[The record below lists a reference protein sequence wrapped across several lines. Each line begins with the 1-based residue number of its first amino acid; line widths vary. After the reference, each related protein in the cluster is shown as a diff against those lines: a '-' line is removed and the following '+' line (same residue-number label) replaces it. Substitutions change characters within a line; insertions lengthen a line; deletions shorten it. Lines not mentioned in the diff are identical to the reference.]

1 MDFVRIGGDFVFLGG
16 ICRMW
21 GDILWGFGAFCL
33 SFRILFLCGLQD
45 ELETEDT
52 ATGLPLTLLPVQ
64 IRRTN
69 QSSTAGMESSQQNA
83 KLD

>member
-1 MDFVRIGGDFVFLGG
+1 MYICVDFVNVLWIWGDFV
-16 ICRMW
+16 
-21 GDILWGFGAFCL
+21 GDFMGL